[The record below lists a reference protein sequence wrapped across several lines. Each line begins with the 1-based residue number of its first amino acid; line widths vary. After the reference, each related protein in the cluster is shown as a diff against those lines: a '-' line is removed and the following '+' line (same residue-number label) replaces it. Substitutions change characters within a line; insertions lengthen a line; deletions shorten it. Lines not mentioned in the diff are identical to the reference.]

1 MADNFVA
8 EAPDEAPPRRRRYGL
23 LTTMVVVVVF
33 AAFSL
38 GLWYAYKV
46 GMRRGSESV
55 APLIAAAEGPI
66 KVRPKSPGGMQVPYR
81 DTLVYDKLSPGPVK
95 EAETQLL
102 PAPEEPIIKRRP
114 QPMPGASETPAAAP
128 PPASPAETARPGVA
142 APPTS
147 GPVLS
152 AVPETDTAPGVA
164 TPPTSP
170 PPPAAPAAS
179 GTADA
184 TATAGPAVPPP
195 PEPPPE
201 PTSERAAPATR
212 QPASDVPPS
221 SSSRYRVQLAS
232 MRSATAA
239 AQTWD
244 TLVAKHGDVLGSL
257 ELVIQKITLDEGR
270 GIYYRVQ
277 AGPVATEDDGARICA
292 TLRQRK
298 AACIVVRR

>member
-8 EAPDEAPPRRRRYGL
+8 EAPDEAPPRRRRYSF
-23 LTTMVVVVVF
+23 LTTMVIVVVF

-81 DTLVYDKLSPGPVK
+81 DTLVYDKLTPGPVK

-128 PPASPAETARPGVA
+128 PPVPPAETARPGVA

-170 PPPAAPAAS
+170 PPP
-179 GTADA
+179 
-184 TATAGPAVPPP
+184 PPT
-195 PEPPPE
+195 PER
-201 PTSERAAPATR
+201 TAPATR